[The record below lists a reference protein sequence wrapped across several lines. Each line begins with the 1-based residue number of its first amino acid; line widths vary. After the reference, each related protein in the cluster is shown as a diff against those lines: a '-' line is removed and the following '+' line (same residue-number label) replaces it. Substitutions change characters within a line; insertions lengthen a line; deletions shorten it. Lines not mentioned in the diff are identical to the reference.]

1 MLYEQVDPFIDPP
14 IAVGDRKDFD
24 PGTGF
29 GYNKGENRP
38 RRVAAEQEKEAIEAL
53 KVAINKKK
61 EEDEKAKETGQDPDT
76 LAIKDE
82 QDNVDGVIV
91 DAITN
96 EIIKQ
101 QSTTSLTDRFINPIK
116 NSQADIADTFLS
128 LFGTDTTTL
137 TPGREQAELD
147 ASRDT
152 TARKAEFERVKK
164 EAKRIYDTR
173 NIDGRMQRHPSAQ
186 PPGTALGF
194 WDLLLPW
201 R

>member
-38 RRVAAEQEKEAIEAL
+38 HRVAKEAIEAL

-61 EEDEKAKETGQDPDT
+61 EEDEKKSEENEKAKT
-76 LAIKDE
+76 LKNKE
-82 QDNVDGVIV
+82 VQDNVDGVIV
-91 DAITN
+91 DAITK

-101 QSTTSLTDRFINPIK
+101 QSTTSLTDRFINPII
-116 NSQADIADTFLS
+116 NTQADIADTVLR
-128 LFGTDTTTL
+128 LFGIDTTTL

-152 TARKAEFERVKK
+152 TARKAESERVKT

-173 NIDGRMQRHPSAQ
+173 NIDGRMHDHPSAQ
-186 PPGTALGF
+186 PPVTALGF
-194 WDLLLPW
+194 WDLHLPW